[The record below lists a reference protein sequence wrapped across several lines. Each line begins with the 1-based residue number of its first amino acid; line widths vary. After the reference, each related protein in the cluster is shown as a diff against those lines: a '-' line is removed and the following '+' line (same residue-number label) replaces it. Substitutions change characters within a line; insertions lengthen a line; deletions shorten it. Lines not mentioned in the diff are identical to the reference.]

1 MPTIVRPR
9 HAGELKIIPNGEPKI
24 IFEGRIGAIVQY
36 PVLEDQGAGYVE
48 KTFEKFVR
56 SPGTRIIAVQNN
68 KIYLQ
73 KEARIEVP
81 GTFDWRLPGG
91 KVVDTFA
98 EYKKY
103 LTAPI
108 PENII
113 LQAAL
118 KELQEE
124 AGLTGEP
131 TLFTK
136 KVCGATVEW
145 DLYYVVVTSV
155 VPFTLD
161 HNHAEGEQVDDSGWF
176 DLSAIRSMIDK
187 GEIGEGRSAAT
198 LLEFMYKQK

>member
-1 MPTIVRPR
+1 MSKVVRQR
-9 HAGELKIIPNGEPKI
+9 QSGERKIIPNGEPEI
-24 IFEGRIGAIVQY
+24 VFEGKIGAIVHY
-36 PVLEDQGAGYVE
+36 PVLEDQGEGYVE

-56 SPGTRIIAVQNN
+56 SPGTRIIAVQDN

-103 LTAPI
+103 FIKPI
-108 PENII
+108 PEEII

-118 KELQEE
+118 KELAEE
-124 AGLTGEP
+124 AGLTGDAK
-131 TLFTK
+131 LFTK

-145 DLYYVVVTSV
+145 DLYYVVVTNVTEV
-155 VPFTLD
+155 VID
-161 HNHAEGEQVDDSGWF
+161 HVHAEGEQVDDSGWF
-176 DLSAIRSMIDK
+176 TFAEIRAMIEK
-187 GEIGEGRSAAT
+187 GEIGEGRSVAV
-198 LLEFMYKQK
+198 LLEYLRP